1 MDRQQI
7 VIEGEGIYLRKIT
20 FEDTDNIIRW
30 RNSDSVRSHFI
41 DQRLFTKESHNYW
54 LENYVMAGKADQL
67 IICIAPSEESGNGSP
82 EKDHYIPVGSVYIR
96 DISKEHKKAEYGIFI
111 GEDAAR
117 GRGIGSK
124 TAKLMIRYCFETLHL
139 HRLFLRVHA
148 DNIAAIKSYENAGF
162 EREAYLRDD
171 VFVNGTYKDIVLMG
185 IINPS
190 ERKEEK

>member
-1 MDRQQI
+1 MDHQI

-30 RNSDSVRSHFI
+30 RNSDSVRTHFI
-41 DQRLFTKESHNYW
+41 DQRLFTRESHNFW
-54 LENYVMAGKADQL
+54 LENYVMTGKADQL
-67 IICIAPSEESGNGSP
+67 IICIAPPEKSGEERP
-82 EKDHYIPVGSVYIR
+82 EKDYYIPVGSVYIR

>member
-1 MDRQQI
+1 MDWQQI

-54 LENYVMAGKADQL
+54 LENYG
-67 IICIAPSEESGNGSP
+67 IAPSEESGNGSP

>member
-1 MDRQQI
+1 
-7 VIEGEGIYLRKIT
+7 
-20 FEDTDNIIRW
+20 
-30 RNSDSVRSHFI
+30 
-41 DQRLFTKESHNYW
+41 
-54 LENYVMAGKADQL
+54 
-67 IICIAPSEESGNGSP
+67 
-82 EKDHYIPVGSVYIR
+82 
-96 DISKEHKKAEYGIFI
+96 
-111 GEDAAR
+111 
-117 GRGIGSK
+117 
-124 TAKLMIRYCFETLHL
+124 MIRYCFETLHL